1 MNPVNQ
7 SNKTKQN
14 KTKNET
20 FQPNYYFYYDY
31 HKDARNFFFKYFES
45 VEQIFVLFHG
55 KKWK

>member
-55 KKWK
+55 KK